1 MKTKKWLTLLSIV
14 FLATWIIIY
23 CFSNSL
29 ANPSNSVSYQDG
41 VYEGS
46 SRSIYTSENFRGK
59 VKITIEKGKIID
71 VEFQIINGESDI
83 FHEFY
88 ENNYIGN
95 PYYMQQCRNDWKG
108 VITYPRLL
116 LDKQNIDQ
124 IDAITGATWS
134 FNLFKDSTKA
144 ALEKAYQH

>member
-1 MKTKKWLTLLSIV
+1 MIIMDKKNWLSCGLRLTAKLL
-14 FLATWIIIY
+14 WIIIY

-46 SRSIYTSENFRGK
+46 PTRFIQSGNFWGK
-59 VKITIEKGKIID
+59 VKLTIENGKFTK
-71 VEFQIINGESDI
+71 VEFQIVKDETEI
-83 FHEFY
+83 FNEFY

-108 VITYPRLL
+108 VIAYPRLL
-116 LDKQNIDQ
+116 LD
-124 IDAITGATWS
+124 
-134 FNLFKDSTKA
+134 
-144 ALEKAYQH
+144 